1 MEGEQSHENHPPS
14 SIVEGD
20 DDVIVA
26 SKPKAGTI
34 WLKALAFSIVNRT
47 RYWLS
52 NNLLNSA
59 ISYNFVP
66 FVEITLYGQDQIPD
80 LTSIPPPRL
89 FATHLSYSVLPES
102 MKQGNS
108 QIVYVTPRQ
117 QQHPFAAP
125 HPRLLVNLPKRPPPE
140 AKEVFK
146 TKPAP
151 HYKALSITTATGS
164 TVQPPI
170 KGNPTAPK
178 EEKPPAATKTTSE
191 AIPNKRSQ
199 PKKQP

>member
-34 WLKALAFSIVNRT
+34 WLKALAFTIVNRT
-47 RYWLS
+47 RYSLS

-66 FVEITLYGQDQIPD
+66 FVEITLY
-80 LTSIPPPRL
+80 
-89 FATHLSYSVLPES
+89 A
-102 MKQGNS
+102 
-108 QIVYVTPRQ
+108 RQ
-117 QQHPFAAP
+117 QQHPFAGP

-178 EEKPPAATKTTSE
+178 EAKPPAATKTTSE